1 MPPAFVFSAYV
12 QLFDW
17 AGRTNRNLA
26 RTRAQGRTRAER
38 ARAHSEPR
46 AERRG
51 NGAQEIPAARAPA
64 IVDDGT
70 GSVGPEPVTTRIAQR
85 VDALH
90 GESGQILH
98 TPSLYGH
105 QLRGCQIQ
113 MTLQKSPWAARTE
126 LLGRI
131 LPLRDCGVK

>member
-1 MPPAFVFSAYV
+1 LPPAFVFSAYV

-38 ARAHSEPR
+38 TRAHSEPR

-51 NGAQEIPAARAPA
+51 NGAQKIPAARAAA
-64 IVDDGT
+64 IVDNGT
-70 GSVGPEPVTTRIAQR
+70 SSVGPEPVTTRIAQR

>member
-1 MPPAFVFSAYV
+1 MPPAFVFSADV
-12 QLFDW
+12 QSHDP
-17 AGRTNRNLA
+17 AGRANNHLA
-26 RTRAQGRTRAER
+26 RTWAQRRTRAER

-51 NGAQEIPAARAPA
+51 NRAQEIPAARAPA
-64 IVDDGT
+64 IVDDRT
-70 GSVGPEPVTTRIAQR
+70 RSVGPEPVTTRIAQR

-113 MTLQKSPWAARTE
+113 ITLQKSPWAARTE

-131 LPLRDCGVK
+131 LPLPACGVK